1 MTFFT
6 VSEPETLFS
15 QQVSDAR
22 QLFLGFSQAKTD
34 LHVVSVGAER
44 CGQEY
49 KVEREKFDFSVLELV
64 AVGEGTLWMNKKK
77 YPLSAGSLFYYSPR
91 VSHRIECAEGVEMLK
106 YFMILDDVE
115 TAKSFSQL
123 LTNGVFFKQISDF
136 ADLVELF
143 ELILANAPVSS
154 PQTAPICSYLAQ
166 ALILKAMEKKEG
178 LLTHQTRSWTTYN
191 RVLQHIR
198 KHYLRLKSVNQ
209 LAKETHLDPAYL
221 SRVFKSFHK
230 ESPYVFLMRL
240 KMGHAAS
247 LLLKSDTLVKDVA
260 YELGFDNP
268 CHFSRSFKKA
278 FGVAPEKFSER
289 FDA

>member
-1 MTFFT
+1 M
-6 VSEPETLFS
+6 VSEPESLFS
-15 QQVSDAR
+15 QQVSNAR
-22 QLFLGFSQAKTD
+22 QLFLGFSETKTD

-49 KVEREKFDFSVLELV
+49 VVERENFDFSVLELV
-64 AVGEGTLWMNKKK
+64 AVGKGTLWMNQKK
-77 YPLSAGSLFYYSPR
+77 YPLSAGSVFLYTPG
-91 VSHRIECAEGVEMLK
+91 VSHRIESLDGLEMLK
-106 YFMILDDVE
+106 YFMVLDGVE
-115 TAKSFSQL
+115 TAKFVPEIL
-123 LTNGVFFKQISDF
+123 KNDVFFRQISDF

-143 ELILANAPVSS
+143 ELILANAPISS
-154 PQTAPICSYLAQ
+154 PQTSPICSSLAQ
-166 ALILKAMEKKEG
+166 ALILKAIEKKEN
-178 LLTHQTRSWTTYN
+178 LPANQTRSWTTYN

-230 ESPYVFLMRL
+230 ESPYAFLVRL

-278 FGVAPEKFSER
+278 FGVAPEKFSGR

>member
-1 MTFFT
+1 M
-6 VSEPETLFS
+6 VSEPESLFS
-15 QQVSDAR
+15 KQVSDAR
-22 QLFLGFSQAKTD
+22 QLFLGFSETKTD

-49 KVEREKFDFSVLELV
+49 KVERENFDFSVLELV
-64 AVGEGTLWMNKKK
+64 AVGEGNLWMNQKK
-77 YPLSAGSLFYYSPR
+77 YPLSAGSFFYYSPG

-106 YFMILDDVE
+106 YFMVLDGVQTAQFVTEILN
-115 TAKSFSQL
+115 K
-123 LTNGVFFKQISDF
+123 GVFFRQISDF

-143 ELILANAPVSS
+143 ELLLANAPISS
-154 PQTAPICSYLAQ
+154 PQTAPICSSLAQ
-166 ALILKAMEKKEG
+166 ALILKAIEKKEN
-178 LLTHQTRSWTTYN
+178 LPANQTRSWTTYN
-191 RVLQHIR
+191 RVLQHVR

-230 ESPYVFLMRL
+230 ESPYAFLVRL

-278 FGVAPEKFSER
+278 FGIAPEKFSGR

>member
-1 MTFFT
+1 
-6 VSEPETLFS
+6 
-15 QQVSDAR
+15 
-22 QLFLGFSQAKTD
+22 
-34 LHVVSVGAER
+34 
-44 CGQEY
+44 
-49 KVEREKFDFSVLELV
+49 
-64 AVGEGTLWMNKKK
+64 MNQKK
-77 YPLSAGSLFYYSPR
+77 YPLSAGSVFLYTPG
-91 VSHRIECAEGVEMLK
+91 VSHRIESLDGLEMLK
-106 YFMILDDVE
+106 YFMVLDGVE
-115 TAKSFSQL
+115 TAKFVPEIL
-123 LTNGVFFKQISDF
+123 KNDVFFRQISDF

-143 ELILANAPVSS
+143 ELILANAPISS
-154 PQTAPICSYLAQ
+154 PQTSPICSSLAQ
-166 ALILKAMEKKEG
+166 ALILKAIEKKEN
-178 LLTHQTRSWTTYN
+178 LPANQTRSWTTYN

-230 ESPYVFLMRL
+230 ESPYAFLVRL

-278 FGVAPEKFSER
+278 FGVAPEKFSGR

>member
-1 MTFFT
+1 M
-6 VSEPETLFS
+6 VSEPKTLFS

-22 QLFLGFSQAKTD
+22 QLFLGFSESKTD

-44 CGQEY
+44 CGKEY
-49 KVEREKFDFSVLELV
+49 KVERENFDFSVLELV
-64 AVGEGTLWMNKKK
+64 AVGEGNLWMNQKK
-77 YPLSAGSLFYYSPR
+77 YPLSAGSFFYYSPG
-91 VSHRIECAEGVEMLK
+91 VSHRIESLDGLEMLK
-106 YFMILDDVE
+106 YFMVLDGVE
-115 TAKSFSQL
+115 TAKFVPEIL
-123 LTNGVFFKQISDF
+123 KNDVFFRQISDF

-143 ELILANAPVSS
+143 ELILANAPISS
-154 PQTAPICSYLAQ
+154 PQTSPICSSLAQ
-166 ALILKAMEKKEG
+166 ALILKAIEKEN
-178 LLTHQTRSWTTYN
+178 LPANQTRSWTTYN

-230 ESPYVFLMRL
+230 ESPYAFLVRL

-278 FGVAPEKFSER
+278 FGVAPEKFSGR